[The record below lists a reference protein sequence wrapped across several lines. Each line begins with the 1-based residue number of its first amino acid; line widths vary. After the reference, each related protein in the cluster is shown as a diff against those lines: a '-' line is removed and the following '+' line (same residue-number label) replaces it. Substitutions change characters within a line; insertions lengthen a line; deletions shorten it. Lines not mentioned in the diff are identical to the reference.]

1 MTLNRELLNLMRLH
15 LLRRLFFFLLILI
28 ASGFVALDPKP
39 VRVIAWKGFH
49 EYPLGENL
57 SYKTYDFENARIDP
71 TTHGFLP
78 LYSEIIP
85 LEDRYDTVIIRLG
98 DIVSEAADAMEIE
111 QIEGV
116 ETITSD
122 WQVQS
127 RIITHNDQPGVM
139 LTILPFI
146 KHTDEVNYRR
156 LISFTID
163 LEFGELSDKDPHV
176 NPLPV
181 IPNSVLS
188 SGNWFKLGVTRSGI
202 HRITYQD
209 LESYG
214 LNPAS
219 LDPRNI
225 RLYGNGPGMLP
236 EPNSSPRTGDLT
248 ENPIRVI
255 GEEDGIFHP
264 DDFILFYGASQTGWT
279 YNPFRLTFEHSVN
292 LYTDTT
298 YYFLTADLGPG
309 QRIGTLQQSSAL
321 PTDTITD
328 FNNYAVFEED
338 LVNLIKSGKDWYGKK
353 FDMIDSSQLV
363 NFSFPDLQTKSP
375 VNIKFLVAA
384 RSTVN
389 SDFTIHYHGESIA
402 SATVMGIQASSTTV
416 YARKSQDNDTFV
428 ADGET
433 LALRVA
439 YKAPTS
445 TSFGW
450 LNYIEL
456 NFIQKLVFRGEQL
469 PFRNAE
475 AMGRDRVG
483 KFILSDSDPQTVIW
497 EITSPGEI
505 VEVLAQ
511 KEGSLMSF
519 VLPVDSIRQFI
530 AFNGSDDLSPAF
542 IKKVENQNL
551 HGAESADMII
561 VCPPRFQD
569 HARRLADIHLER
581 DQFSSLIV
589 SPEQIYNEFS
599 SGAKDIAAI
608 RDFMRLL
615 YIRYPES
622 SIPKYLLLFGDG
634 SFDPKERQA
643 QGTDLIPTFQSA
655 ESLLLTSS
663 FVSDDFYG
671 LLDEEEGSDAHG
683 IPDVGIGRF
692 PISTPEEAEHILH
705 KIEFYLNHKEQV
717 LGDWRNNIC
726 FLADDEDINLHFNQ
740 AEELA
745 SYVDSAYNQ
754 YNIDKIYFD
763 SFQQVA
769 SPSGPRY
776 PNATNALNQRVRD
789 GALIINYTG
798 HGGETGWAAERV
810 LEASD
815 INSWTN
821 IDRLPL
827 FVTAT
832 CEFSRFDDYERTAAG
847 ELVFLNNNGG
857 GIALITTTRLA
868 FAQSNFILNTRF
880 YHYVFEKINGNY
892 PRLGDLVRLS
902 KSFPENDN
910 VRNIVLLGDPALQ
923 LAYPVFE
930 IKTTGFFSSPYGAMK
945 ADTIY
950 GTSKIT
956 VTGQIEDTEGNIVQ
970 DFEGHLFPKVY
981 DKPSTIHMLVNDARS
996 RPGEFSVQKNELFDG
1011 NVSVKQGKFTFSFF
1025 VPKDI
1030 ALNFG
1035 KGRISYY
1042 AMDSVVDA
1050 SGYYEDFIIGG
1061 MDGNSGSDSQGPSI
1075 RLFLNDSTFVNGTWV
1090 NSQPIL
1096 IADLSDESGINA
1108 LGNGIGHDIVATL
1121 DDDSEGSLVLNE
1133 YFLYDRDSYQNGSIR
1148 YVMPVIQ
1155 QGTHRLTLKA
1165 WDLQNNSSVVS
1176 IDFMVSDS
1184 IDLNIQNASNY
1195 PNPFR
1200 DYTYFTFTHNQFD
1213 QDMTAEVWIYHLS
1226 GNLVRKLGPVEIEAN
1241 GYNATTLL
1249 WDGTTGT
1256 GTRVRS
1262 GLYVYH
1268 MILDNKKNSQLQL
1281 SGKLI
1286 VLD

>member
-1 MTLNRELLNLMRLH
+1 MTASQELIHMISVIKI
-15 LLRRLFFFLLILI
+15 RRLVFFLVILV
-28 ASGFVALDPKP
+28 ASGFMTMEQKP
-39 VRVIAWKGFH
+39 VRVIVWNGFH
-49 EYPLGENL
+49 EYPLGENM
-57 SYKTYDFENARIDP
+57 SYKTYDFDNARLDP
-71 TTHGFLP
+71 SAHGFLP

-85 LEDRYDTVIIRLG
+85 IDNWYDTVYVRISDITSEEIPAEEIRQ
-98 DIVSEAADAMEIE
+98 V
-111 QIEGV
+111 EGY
-116 ETITSD
+116 ETITPD
-122 WQVQS
+122 WQITS
-127 RIITHNDQPGVM
+127 RIIPYNGQPGLLVAV
-139 LTILPFI
+139 LPFI
-146 KHTDEVNYRR
+146 RLTDAEIYRR
-156 LISFTID
+156 LISFTVD
-163 LEFGELSDKDPHV
+163 LEFGLLVNKDPHV

-188 SGNWFKLGVTRSGI
+188 SGNWYKMGIIKSGV

-209 LESYG
+209 LESWG

-219 LDPRNI
+219 LDPRNFRI
-225 RLYGNGPGMLP
+225 YGNGPGMLP
-236 EPNSSPRTGDLT
+236 EPNSLPRTMDLA
-248 ENPIRVI
+248 ENSIQVI

-264 DDFILFYGASQTGWT
+264 DDYILFYGASQTGWT

-292 LYTDTT
+292 LYSDTT
-298 YYFLTADLGPG
+298 YYFLTPDMGPG
-309 QRIGTLQQSSAL
+309 KRIGAIQQSIL
-321 PTDTITD
+321 PPTDIITD

-353 FDMIDSSQLV
+353 FDMIDSVQLV
-363 NFSFPDLQTKSP
+363 NFSLPDLKTKVP
-375 VNIKFLVAA
+375 VTIKFLVAA

-389 SDFTIHYHGESIA
+389 SDFTIYCNGGAVS
-402 SATVMGIQASSTTV
+402 SATVTAIQASSHTF
-416 YARKSQDNDTFV
+416 ARKSQDSEAFL
-428 ADGET
+428 ADDEI
-433 LALRVA
+433 LNLRVS

-456 NFIQKLVFRGEQL
+456 NFIQDLIFRGNQL
-469 PFRNAE
+469 SFRNAS
-475 AMGRDRVG
+475 AVGRDRVG
-483 KFILSDSDPQTVIW
+483 KFILSNSNAKTVIW
-497 EITSPGEI
+497 EITNPRETAG
-505 VEVLAQ
+505 VLAQ
-511 KEGSLMSF
+511 LEEDRLSF
-519 VLPVDSIRQFI
+519 VLPVDSLRHFI
-530 AFNGSDDLSPAF
+530 AFDGSGFLSPTF

-561 VCPPRFQD
+561 VCPPRFRD

-599 SGAKDIAAI
+599 SGAKDISAI
-608 RDFMRLL
+608 RDFMKLL

-622 SIPKYLLLFGDG
+622 IVPKYLLLFGDG
-634 SFDPKERQA
+634 SFDPKERVA
-643 QGTDLIPTFQSA
+643 PGSDLIPTFQSA

-663 FVSDDFYG
+663 FVSDDYFG
-671 LLDEEEGSDAHG
+671 LLDKEEGSDAHC

-692 PISTPEEAEHILH
+692 PISTTEEAEHILH
-705 KIEFYLNHKEQV
+705 KIEFYLNHKDQV

-726 FLADDEDINLHFNQ
+726 FLADDEDVNLHFKQ

-763 SFQQVA
+763 SFQQVP
-769 SPSGPRY
+769 SPNGPRY
-776 PNATNALNQRVRD
+776 PGANETLNQRMKE

-798 HGGETGWAAERV
+798 HGGETGWADERV
-810 LEASD
+810 LEVSD

-832 CEFSRFDDYERTAAG
+832 CEFSRFDDFERTAAG

-880 YHYVFEKINGNY
+880 YQYVFEKINGNY
-892 PRLGDLVRLS
+892 PRLGDLIRLS

-923 LAYPVFE
+923 LAYPKYE
-930 IKTTGFFSSPYGAMK
+930 IRTTGFSGSPSGAMK
-945 ADTIY
+945 ADTVY
-950 GTSKIT
+950 GMSEIT
-956 VTGQIEDTEGNIVQ
+956 VSGHIQDMDGNIVT
-970 DFEGHLFPKVY
+970 DFDGNLYPKVF
-981 DKPSTIHMLVNDARS
+981 DKPSTIHMLVNDPRS
-996 RPGEFSVQKNELFDG
+996 RPGEFAVQRNELFQG
-1011 NVSVKQGKFTFSFF
+1011 NVSVVKGKFAFTFF

-1030 ALNFG
+1030 SLNFG
-1035 KGRISYY
+1035 TGRISYY
-1042 AMDSVVDA
+1042 AMDSVTDA

-1061 MDGNSGSDSQGPSI
+1061 ADENSHADDQGPLI

-1090 NSQPIL
+1090 SSQPVM
-1096 IADLSDESGINA
+1096 IARLSDESGINA

-1121 DDDSEGSLVLNE
+1121 DDNPEGVHVLNE
-1133 YFLYDRDSYQNGSIR
+1133 YFQYRRDSYQDGDIR
-1148 YVMPVIQ
+1148 YTLPVLQ
-1155 QGTHRLTLKA
+1155 QGAHQLTLKA
-1165 WDLQNNSSVVS
+1165 WDLKNNSSVAR
-1176 IDFMVSDS
+1176 IDFFVSDS
-1184 IDLNIQNASNY
+1184 IDLSIQNASNY

-1200 DYTYFTFTHNQFD
+1200 DYTYFSFDHNQFNE
-1213 QDMTAEVWIYHLS
+1213 TLIAEVWIYHLNGS
-1226 GNLVRKLGPVEIEAN
+1226 LVRKLGPADIPAS
-1241 GYNATTLL
+1241 GYHASTLL
-1249 WDGTTGT
+1249 WDGTTDT
-1256 GTRVRS
+1256 GTKVNS
-1262 GLYVYH
+1262 GMYIYH
-1268 MILDNKKNSQLQL
+1268 MIVDNKKNSLVQL